1 MALTCAKTGRYWPV
15 NDQAHAD
22 RLARELGLTDY
33 EVR

>member
-1 MALTCAKTGRYWPV
+1 MTLSCCKTGRYWLV
-15 NDQAHAD
+15 NDHDHAD